1 MAKLSLKKIMHN
13 AGRLLVRWAFS
24 YMVSTLC
31 GKILHYLRRT
41 LKLIFPSSPAITFLE
56 IYIKEI
62 IRNIVKD

>member
-1 MAKLSLKKIMHN
+1 MHN
-13 AGRLLVRWAFS
+13 AGRLLVRWTFS
-24 YMVSTLC
+24 YMIIILS
-31 GKILHYLRRT
+31 GKIHHYLRT